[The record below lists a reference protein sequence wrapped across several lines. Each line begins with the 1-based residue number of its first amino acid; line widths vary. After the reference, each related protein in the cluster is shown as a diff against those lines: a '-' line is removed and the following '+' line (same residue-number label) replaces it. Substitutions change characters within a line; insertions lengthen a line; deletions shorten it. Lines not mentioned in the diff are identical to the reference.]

1 MHRQPF
7 PKNDTKSEFG
17 KFIHA
22 DISGPMQENSL
33 RGARYSLMMK
43 DDYSHWR
50 SLYFIKNK
58 SETSRYLEDF
68 FKKHLEKR
76 IIIFRS
82 NNGLEFVNKEIE
94 EHVDMALCI
103 RERYHLL
110 WNRMVLPNGK
120 IEP

>member
-1 MHRQPF
+1 MFFKNQKFCCEDWIIGKMHRQPF

-94 EHVDMALCI
+94 KLI
-103 RERYHLL
+103 RRH
-110 WNRMVLPNGK
+110 G
-120 IEP
+120 ITH